1 MSCPTLSSSQFV
13 DVMIQRKYEV
23 IHPTQVSDFQFKE
36 FYQLFVDVLSGL
48 SQMNLNPEH
57 YAMFLAGLDDRQWK
71 NLYRHIIIKWVQFL
85 QSTSSDNN
93 NYKWT
98 LDWSTL
104 SKLEGYSVI
113 VSAIIDS
120 WRSFLTNDNPDT
132 INFRLLF
139 LVNSV
144 QNYFIPV

>member
-71 NLYRHIIIKWVQFL
+71 NLYRHMVVKWAQLTNSTPSVNSYQWLYSYPDISGLTYAPLLKNILESFKDFL
-85 QSTSSDNN
+85 QD
-93 NYKWT
+93 
-98 LDWSTL
+98 DQ
-104 SKLEGYSVI
+104 E
-113 VSAIIDS
+113 
-120 WRSFLTNDNPDT
+120 
-132 INFRLLF
+132 FRLLF
-139 LVNSV
+139 LVNSI